1 MRIIQSSQNEMQLYS
16 IFRYNLSGVKL
27 CMIDPFVPPPFR
39 PQQPYLVTLVS
50 FSASKPCA
58 WHPDFHHRFRPDVD
72 RSYRSAQDMACICR
86 RSCLSDEKLPPVNGA
101 VLFASR
107 IMKMLSH
114 IAYSI
119 TVPSE

>member
-1 MRIIQSSQNEMQLYS
+1 MTPAQAFVEGFHCSTAPSVPVVVAN
-16 IFRYNLSGVKL
+16 
-27 CMIDPFVPPPFR
+27 PFVPPPFV
-39 PQQPYLVTLVS
+39 PQQAYLATLVS
-50 FSASKPCA
+50 FSASKPRA
-58 WHPDFHHRFRPDVD
+58 WHPDFHHRLRPDVD
-72 RSYRSAQDMACICR
+72 RSHRSAQDMACICR

-114 IAYSI
+114 IAFNI